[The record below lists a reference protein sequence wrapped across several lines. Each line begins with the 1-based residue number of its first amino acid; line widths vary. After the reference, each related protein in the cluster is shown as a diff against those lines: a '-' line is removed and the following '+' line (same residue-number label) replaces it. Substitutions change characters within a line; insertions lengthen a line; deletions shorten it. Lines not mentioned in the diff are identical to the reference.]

1 MVHNG
6 IVENYLELKRELQ
19 SRGHQFSSETDT
31 EVIAH
36 LVEEGLSQ
44 GLCFEEAFRRTG
56 GIVQGSQAIAATC
69 EGDEKLCVLRLGHAG
84 GIVVAHKDGNGV
96 IGSDLPAI
104 FSVFQNQFHSDPVA
118 FLDAGEMAVLTRDG
132 VKYCDLDGT
141 PLDKQLRGR

>member
-1 MVHNG
+1 M
-6 IVENYLELKRELQ
+6 KRELQ

-44 GLCFEEAFRRTG
+44 GLCFEDAFRRTG

-84 GIVVAHKDGNGV
+84 GIVVAQRIFPRV
-96 IGSDLPAI
+96 PSAWVTPAGPPTA
-104 FSVFQNQFHSDPVA
+104 NP
-118 FLDAGEMAVLTRDG
+118 
-132 VKYCDLDGT
+132 
-141 PLDKQLRGR
+141 P